1 MAYVRRRG
9 NQLAI
14 VHGTRNPNSHKVEQ
28 QVLFTIYSQKEAL
41 EILGRGQPAGPA
53 EFRRAL
59 EAQNPGLRFDWNKVD
74 AAIAQNLDALPE
86 TYDYV
91 GTRLR
96 DGFRPDLRRFIRRLM
111 LTDPQWLS
119 SSWLL
124 IDEHRQELAFLR
136 DLIDWRLGIE
146 KPSPAAAEW
155 MADNPFHWRY
165 AMSSREVPADAE
177 DFARDYYEKGDL
189 DMAEAVFGM
198 LTETFDGYAEG
209 YNFLGLI
216 AFDREDYPLAI
227 ARFQTCI
234 DLGRKLLPK
243 RVAKDR
249 WWRDDATRPYMR
261 GLRNL
266 ALTHNHAGQYKK
278 ALEVC
283 DRLERECH
291 DDVHAAGHRSA
302 ACLSLGDWQGALRAA
317 LHIHLEA
324 PHESLTAALAA
335 YELGRLD
342 DARTWFVHAMMN
354 VPRSAARMVGRRL
367 TDPKGYEEV
376 NDHNGGVALHGS
388 IPGFFARR
396 SRSSSGFFAS
406 LWREFTGLRDELG
419 AARVRWA
426 KDRTRADRSAFD
438 RIEEMC
444 SLDFAERFRVAPA
457 ASGDE
462 SPSSPH
468 AAAGSRLPR
477 G

>member
-14 VHGTRNPNSHKVEQ
+14 VHGARDPNSRKVEQ
-28 QVLFTIYSQKEAL
+28 QVLFTIYSKKEAL

-53 EFRRAL
+53 EFQRAL
-59 EAQNPGLRFDWNKVD
+59 EAQNPGVRFDWDKVD

-119 SSWLL
+119 SSWQL
-124 IDEHRQELAFLR
+124 IDEHRKELVFLR

-165 AMSSREVPADAE
+165 AMSSREVPSDAE
-177 DFARDYYEKGDL
+177 DFARDYEKGDL

-227 ARFQTCI
+227 ARFQKCI

-249 WWRDDATRPYMR
+249 WWSDDATRPYMR

-266 ALTHNHAGQYKK
+266 ALTYNHAGQHEK

-283 DRLERECH
+283 DLLERECH
-291 DDVHAAGHRSA
+291 DEVCAAGHRSA

-317 LHIHLEA
+317 LHIHRIA

-342 DARTWFVHAMMN
+342 DARAWFVHAMMN
-354 VPRSAARMVGRRL
+354 VPRSAARRVGRRL
-367 TDPKGYEEV
+367 PEPRGSDEV
-376 NDHNGGVALHGS
+376 SDHNGGVVLHGS

-396 SRSSSGFFAS
+396 SRSSSRFFAS
-406 LWREFTGLRDELG
+406 LWSEFAGLRDELR
-419 AARVRWA
+419 AARVRCA
-426 KDRTRADRSAFD
+426 EDRTGQDRSAFD
-438 RIEEMC
+438 RIEELC
-444 SLDFAERFRVAPA
+444 TLAFAERYRTAPA
-457 ASGDE
+457 ASRDAV
-462 SPSSPH
+462 S
-468 AAAGSRLPR
+468 AARR
-477 G
+477 R